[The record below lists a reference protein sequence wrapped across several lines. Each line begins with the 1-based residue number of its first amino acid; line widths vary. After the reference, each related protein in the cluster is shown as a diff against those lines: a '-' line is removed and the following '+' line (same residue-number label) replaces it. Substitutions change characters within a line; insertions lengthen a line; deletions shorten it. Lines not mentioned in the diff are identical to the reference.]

1 MLLILLSC
9 ISPILLSI
17 LDIQNAVAA
26 VFDCREIKG
35 KGGVKLCYLESDK
48 QNYHRKEKWV
58 GLTHDVHG
66 VASALTLK
74 ICLGRT
80 TPQLIDDNRI
90 SGLYWKFQMW

>member
-48 QNYHRKEKWV
+48 QNYHRKEK
-58 GLTHDVHG
+58 
-66 VASALTLK
+66 
-74 ICLGRT
+74 
-80 TPQLIDDNRI
+80 
-90 SGLYWKFQMW
+90 